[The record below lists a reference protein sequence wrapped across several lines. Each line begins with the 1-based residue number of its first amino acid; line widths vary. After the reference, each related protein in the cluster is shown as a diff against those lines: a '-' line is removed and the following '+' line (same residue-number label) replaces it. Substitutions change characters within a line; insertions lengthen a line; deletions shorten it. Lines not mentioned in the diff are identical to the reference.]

1 MAVKFSPWG
10 NSQFVDA
17 TGAPASGYKI
27 YTYAA
32 GSSTLQTS
40 YTSSDG
46 LTAQSNPIVLNSLG
60 LPTVGQIWLTVGQ
73 NYKLVWTDSNDVVK
87 KTEDNISGVNDS
99 SVTIDQWVSS
109 GLTPT
114 YVSASQFTLA
124 GDQTSAFTV
133 GRRVKFTVTAGT
145 VYGRIS
151 VSAYAALTTITVV
164 MDGATVLDAG
174 LSAVSYGLLTPTNN
188 SFPALIQAGSNITVT
203 YDASGRPVVTGTT
216 QTTIIRSYLAGLTLS
231 TAGASATMSIA
242 AGQCVDSTNTAS
254 MSLTATSKTTS
265 AWALGAAA
273 GGLDT
278 GAIANS
284 TWYHFYVIQRVDTS
298 VVDCV
303 FSTSASAPTLPTNY
317 TLYRRIGSGKT
328 NGSAQWTKFIQDGD
342 CFKWDA
348 SVLDVNTTNPGITAI
363 SATLTVPLGIN
374 VQAIMN
380 AQGVGVSNC
389 FTLHISDLATADETP
404 SRTAA
409 PLGAITIANIAP
421 AITASRIIERTNTSA
436 QVRYRIEASGASDIV
451 RIATL
456 GWFDTRGRNE

>member
-164 MDGATVLDAG
+164 MDGATVLDSG

-188 SFPALIQAGSNITVT
+188 SFPSLIQAGSNVT
-203 YDASGRPVVTGTT
+203 ISYDTSGRPVITGAN
-216 QTTIIRSYLAGLTLS
+216 QTTIPRSYIAGLTLS
-231 TAGASATMSIA
+231 TAGSSATMSIA
-242 AGQCVDSTNTAS
+242 AGQCVDSTNTAL

-342 CFKWDA
+342 YFKWDA
-348 SVLDVNTTNPGITAI
+348 SVLDVNTTNPGTAAV
-363 SATLTVPLGIN
+363 SATLTVPLGVN

-380 AQGVGVSNC
+380 AQGVGATNC

-409 PLGAITIANIAP
+409 PLGAITTANVAP
-421 AITASRIIERTNTSA
+421 TITASRIVERTNTSA

-456 GWFDTRGRNE
+456 GWFDTRGRNA